1 MTNNLFMA
9 NAVHEIRTPVQTII
23 GTLDLLSE
31 TALDTEQQEYVHQIR
46 VGADILLNL
55 VNDFLDFSKLNS
67 QRMVIE
73 NIPFDVKSLT
83 EETVHLIGLEA
94 FAKGIEVVTN
104 IDYSIPS
111 LVMGDPTRVRQVL
124 INLIKNALKF
134 TERGYIYVVLKNN
147 DGMLHFEV
155 TDSGIGI
162 SEKQQK
168 KLFTSYFQAE
178 ESTTRKY
185 GGTGLGLPICRSLV
199 EKMKGT
205 IGVKANPY
213 GGSVFWFNLPLV
225 KSSCFDDKMPESP
238 IPATSRIMIVDDSIL
253 AAKGLTNMLNYMGLQ
268 YIQTS
273 SDPKDALLSLTYAE
287 KIGCPFNI
295 VFIDMLMPLMN
306 GWNLAREIKTSS
318 ALKNTKLYLLV
329 PEGEMGKEAK
339 MKVLDWFAGF
349 IYKPIRFEKLYLLLL
364 ETNAGDSAEKL
375 IDEAQSAVVLDKGH
389 KDAASELVKGAK
401 ILVTDDHP
409 VNRKILVTFLKKF
422 GAEIIEASNGQ
433 EAVDAVRRDP
443 SIQMVFLDIQMPIL
457 TGDEAARILRNEQ
470 YQGVI
475 IACTANDNKDECLS
489 YQKIGM
495 NDFLIKP
502 FKKESIKL
510 LLDKWKAVI
519 DVQEAPAP
527 QDPCGRETLEDSLWD
542 TDDFN
547 DTVGGD
553 IDLGKSILLDYS
565 DQTAELLAKAESAL
579 RTDDYDQLNMIA
591 HTIKGSSAA
600 ISANKLRQLGET
612 MNKGV
617 KARDKDAVVKALK
630 ELKAQ
635 FELFLLQSAQWA
647 HSKR

>member
-1 MTNNLFMA
+1 MA

-31 TALDTEQQEYVHQIR
+31 TALDTEQQECVHQIR

-134 TERGYIYVVLKNN
+134 TERGYIYVVLKN
-147 DGMLHFEV
+147 DSGMLHFEV

-213 GGSVFWFNLPLV
+213 GGSVFWFNLPLI

-375 IDEAQSAVVLDKGH
+375 IDEAQSAVIQDKGR

-433 EAVDAVRRDP
+433 GAVDAVRRDP

-527 QDPCGRETLEDSLWD
+527 QDPCRSETLEDSLWD

-635 FELFLLQSAQWA
+635 FDLFLLQSAQWA

>member
-1 MTNNLFMA
+1 MA

-31 TALDTEQQEYVHQIR
+31 TELDTEQLEYVHQIR
-46 VGADILLNL
+46 EGADILLNL

-67 QRMVIE
+67 QRMTIE
-73 NIPFDVKSLT
+73 NIPFDVKSLL

-94 FAKGIEVVTN
+94 FAKGIEVVTD

-134 TERGYIYVVLKNN
+134 TERGYIYVVLKND
-147 DGMLHFEV
+147 DGALRFEV

-168 KLFTSYFQAE
+168 KLFTNYFQTE
-178 ESTTRKY
+178 GSTTRKY

-199 EKMKGT
+199 EKMKGV
-205 IGVKANPY
+205 IGVKPNPY
-213 GGSVFWFNLPLV
+213 GGSVFWFSLPLV
-225 KSSCFDDKMPESP
+225 KSSPFDDKMPEP
-238 IPATSRIMIVDDSIL
+238 PVPATSRIMIVDDSIL

-295 VFIDMLMPLMN
+295 VFIDMVMPMMN
-306 GWNLAREIKTSS
+306 GWNLAREIKTSP

-339 MKVLDWFAGF
+339 MKILDWFAGF

-364 ETNAGDSAEKL
+364 ETNATDSAEKL
-375 IDEAQSAVVLDKGH
+375 IDEAQSSSIGERLRIDESTG
-389 KDAASELVKGAK
+389 LVKGVK
-401 ILVTDDHP
+401 ILATDDHP

-422 GAEIIEASNGQ
+422 GAEILEASNGQ
-433 EAVDAVRRDP
+433 EAVDAIRHDP
-443 SIQMVFLDIQMPIL
+443 SIQMVFLDIQMPVL
-457 TGDEAARILRNEQ
+457 TGVEAARILRNEQ

-475 IACTANDNKDECLS
+475 IACTANDNKDDCLS

-510 LLDKWKAVI
+510 LLDKWRAVI
-519 DVQEAPAP
+519 DFQEPAP
-527 QDPCGRETLEDSLWD
+527 LSAVDERSVFVDELWD
-542 TDDFN
+542 VDDFKG
-547 DTVGGD
+547 TVGGD
-553 IDLGKSILLDYS
+553 MDLGKSILFDYT
-565 DQTAELLAKAESAL
+565 DQTRELLAKAEKAVLAS
-579 RTDDYDQLNMIA
+579 DYDALNMIA

-600 ISANKLRQLGET
+600 ISANKLRQLGEA

-617 KARDKDAVVKALK
+617 KARDKETVVQSLK
-630 ELKAQ
+630 ELKTQ
-635 FELFLLQSAQWA
+635 FELFILKSADWT
-647 HSKR
+647 RD